1 MNNDLFSIITGLLR
15 ELELNAG
22 MFNLNENSIA
32 TLESKNIILARKGYA
47 GDYFLLVEI
56 QPTEL
61 HSVNRDLQTSLMSH
75 LTSMLCDTGCDD
87 FCPLGT
93 IPKLKIDNHLKKN
106 TTLLLFI
113 HQTDNIDNFY
123 STIIEIEEDE
133 YFFKKQVV
141 LLNANFL
148 SELGSKIT
156 SSRSFEITK
165 YLQES
170 MSDTENFNS
179 FIKQPNIDTNYA
191 GCAQLFEKLPFL
203 HLNIS
208 SSEPDSLQNT
218 ISNIILSQTNKY
230 TLMTTSK
237 QDDDYASQYIDKELS
252 DIVSTSLAYSSEVE
266 REFGNL
272 DAEALLKILQGN

>member
-1 MNNDLFSIITGLLR
+1 MNKDLFSIIMKLLR

-22 MFNLNENSIA
+22 IFILNENSIA
-32 TLESKNIILARKGYA
+32 TLESKNIILARKGNT
-47 GDYFLLVEI
+47 GDYFLLVEV

-61 HSVNRDLQTSLMSH
+61 HTVNRDLQTSLMSH
-75 LTSMLCDTGCDD
+75 LTNMLCDTGCDD
-87 FCPLGT
+87 FYPLGN
-93 IPKLKIDNHLKKN
+93 IPELKIDNHLKKN

-113 HQTDNIDNFY
+113 HETDNIDNLY

-148 SELGSKIT
+148 SNLGNKIT
-156 SSRSFEITK
+156 SSQSFELTK

-170 MSDTENFNS
+170 MSNTENFNS
-179 FIKQPNIDTNYA
+179 FLKTPNIDKNYA

-203 HLNIS
+203 HLHIS
-208 SSEPDSLQNT
+208 SSEPDSLQNIIYNM
-218 ISNIILSQTNKY
+218 ISLQTKKY
-230 TLMTTSK
+230 TLMTTGR
-237 QDDDYASQYIDKELS
+237 QNDDYTSQYIDKELS
-252 DIVSTSLAYSSEVE
+252 DIVSTALAYSSEVE
-266 REFGNL
+266 RDCGNL

>member
-1 MNNDLFSIITGLLR
+1 MNKDLLSIITKLLH

-22 MFNLNENSIA
+22 IFILNENSIA
-32 TLESKNIILARKGYA
+32 TLESKNIILARKGNA

-61 HSVNRDLQTSLMSH
+61 HTVNRDLQTSLMSH
-75 LTSMLCDTGCDD
+75 LTNMLCDTGCDD
-87 FCPLGT
+87 FYPLSN

-113 HQTDNIDNFY
+113 HETDNIDNLY
-123 STIIEIEEDE
+123 PTIIEIEEDE

-148 SELGSKIT
+148 SILGNKMT
-156 SSRSFEITK
+156 SSQSFEITK

-170 MSDTENFNS
+170 MSNTESFNS
-179 FIKQPNIDTNYA
+179 FLKRPNIDTNYA

-208 SSEPDSLQNT
+208 SSEPDSLQN
-218 ISNIILSQTNKY
+218 IIYNIISLQKNKY

-237 QDDDYASQYIDKELS
+237 QDDDYLSLYIDKELS
-252 DIVSTSLAYSSEVE
+252 DIVSTALAYSSEVE
-266 REFGNL
+266 RDRGNL